1 MMREQQPNKRLQLR
15 SESVWMI
22 QRSMPED
29 NKTPVEIVVALMV
42 LVMVVA
48 LVVLY
53 PITYA

>member
-48 LVVLY
+48 LVV
-53 PITYA
+53 PSITYA